1 MNSRTKLCRVLMLL
15 PFLAIALL
23 PLRANAQGGTR
34 TVSGTVLDEASEP
47 LIGASVIAQG
57 STAGAATDIDGNFKI
72 VVSQNVKNL
81 EITYVGYEKA
91 VVAIPASGKVEV
103 QLRPNAQV
111 MDEVVVIGY
120 GVQKKDDLTGSIST
134 VGEKD
139 FNQGLISSPEQ
150 LVNGKVAGV
159 QIVNSGGSPT
169 AGSTIRIRGGAS
181 LNASNDPLIVLDGVP
196 MEVGG
201 SVSGSGNFLSLIN
214 PNDIESMTVLK
225 DASST
230 AIYGSRASNG
240 VIIITTKKGSGNDR
254 IKVNFQ
260 TTNSLQT
267 RTKVADMLGA
277 DDMAAIVNQL
287 GTDKQ
292 KALINT
298 GYNTDWNDE
307 IYKTAFGTDNNL
319 SVAGRVTKDFPFR
332 VSLGYYNQDGILKTD
347 NATRYTGSISLSPSF
362 FNNYLRLNIN
372 GKGTINQNRFANQS
386 AIWGGAT
393 HSPFSPIYDDD
404 TNSPFGG
411 YYEAHDANYV
421 PITGATGNPVG
432 LLLNR
437 KDTSKVYRLIGNV
450 DVDYRMHFLPDLR
463 FHATAGYD
471 YSQGKGDVY
480 VPASAY
486 QYYNSKGR
494 DYSYGPQKNHNKLLT
509 LYLNYNKEFK
519 AIKSTLD
526 VTAGYDYQF
535 WKYTNAAFTEV
546 NTLGENQATS
556 AAADQRHALIS
567 YYGRVNFALDSRYLL
582 TATVRRDG
590 SSRFSPDTRW
600 GTFPSVALA
609 WRLSNEAFFESVKK
623 VMNDFKLRLS
633 YGVTGQQDG
642 IANYSYMPIYTIS
655 QSGADY
661 MFGGTPINTYR
672 PAAYNANLKWETT
685 KAYNVG
691 IDFGFLNNR
700 ITGTVDYY
708 NRKTEDLLATVPAA
722 AGTNFDKQ
730 LLTNV
735 GNIKSSGVEIAISAT
750 PIQTNDFTWSIS
762 ANATWQKNEITN
774 LKLNENAESPNTLV
788 GAIESHYVQVLSE
801 GYAPYSYYVYKQI
814 YDEATGLPIEGLYA
828 DLNGDGTVD
837 SNDKYRYHSP
847 APDWIFG
854 LSTSLQW
861 KKWTLSTSLRANVGN
876 YLYNGM
882 AMNTGA
888 WETVFYND
896 YQLNRL
902 NSSYNDTHFSTR
914 QHESDHYVENASF
927 LKMDNLQIGYNF
939 GKITKWCSLNV
950 SAMVQ
955 NVFTITKY
963 SGVDPESQS
972 GIDMTVYPRPRIYSL
987 TIGLDF

>member
-1 MNSRTKLCRVLMLL
+1 MKSRIKLCHVLMLL
-15 PFLAIALL
+15 PLLAIALF
-23 PLRANAQGGTR
+23 PLQARAQGATR
-34 TVSGTVLDEASEP
+34 TVSGTVLDETSEP

-57 STAGAATDIDGNFKI
+57 STTGAATDFDGKFKI
-72 VVSQNVKNL
+72 TVSQNVKNL

-91 VVAIPASGKVEV
+91 VVAIPASGNLEIK
-103 QLRPNAQV
+103 LKPNTQV
-111 MDEVVVIGY
+111 MEEVVVIGY

-277 DDMAAIVNQL
+277 AEMAAIVNEL

-292 KALINT
+292 KALVNT
-298 GYNTDWNDE
+298 DVNTDWNDE

-372 GKGTINQNRFANQS
+372 GKGTINQNRFANTS

-393 HSPFSPIYDDD
+393 HSPFSQIYDSD

-432 LLLNR
+432 LLMNR
-437 KDTSKVYRLIGNV
+437 KDTSKVYRLIGNI

-471 YSQGKGDVY
+471 YSQGKGEIY
-480 VPASAY
+480 VPASAF

-519 AIKSTLD
+519 EIKSTVD

-535 WKYTNAAFTEV
+535 WKYTNAAFTELDV
-546 NTLGENQATS
+546 DGNVQNTS

-567 YYGRVNFALDSRYLL
+567 YYGRVNYSFDSRYLL

-609 WRLSNEAFFESVKK
+609 WRLSNEAFFEPVKK
-623 VMNDFKLRLS
+623 VMNDFKIRLS

-655 QSGADY
+655 QNGANY
-661 MFGGTPINTYR
+661 MFGGSPINTYR

-685 KAYNVG
+685 KAYNAG
-691 IDFGFLNNR
+691 FDFAFLNNR
-700 ITGTVDYY
+700 ITGTFDYY
-708 NRKTEDLLATVPAA
+708 NRKTEDLLATVPSA

-750 PIQTNDFTWSIS
+750 PIQTKDFTWSLS

-774 LKLNENAESPNTLV
+774 LKLNKDAESPNTLV

-828 DLNGDGTVD
+828 DLNGDGVVD
-837 SNDKYRYHSP
+837 TKDKYRYHSP

-854 LSTSLQW
+854 FSTSLQW

-902 NSSYNDTHFSTR
+902 NSSYNSTKFNTR

-927 LKMDNLQIGYNF
+927 LKMDNIQLGYNF

-955 NVFTITKY
+955 NVFTVTNY
-963 SGVDPESQS
+963 TGVDPESQS

>member
-1 MNSRTKLCRVLMLL
+1 MKSRIKLCRVLMLL
-15 PFLAIALL
+15 PLLAIALL
-23 PLRANAQGGTR
+23 PLQARAQGATR
-34 TVSGTVLDEASEP
+34 TVSGTVLDETSEP

-57 STAGAATDIDGNFKI
+57 STTGAATDFDGKFKI
-72 VVSQNVKNL
+72 TVSQNVKNL

-91 VVAIPASGKVEV
+91 VVAIPVSGNLEIK
-103 QLRPNAQV
+103 LKPNAQV
-111 MDEVVVIGY
+111 MEEVVVIGY

-277 DDMAAIVNQL
+277 AEMAAIVNEL

-292 KALINT
+292 KALVNT
-298 GYNTDWNDE
+298 DVNTDWNDE

-372 GKGTINQNRFANQS
+372 GKGTINQNRFANTS

-393 HSPFSPIYDDD
+393 HSPFSPIYDSDS
-404 TNSPFGG
+404 NSPFGG

-432 LLLNR
+432 LLMNR
-437 KDTSKVYRLIGNV
+437 KDTSKVYRLIGNI

-471 YSQGKGDVY
+471 YSQGKGEIY
-480 VPASAY
+480 VPASAF

-519 AIKSTLD
+519 EIKSTVD

-535 WKYTNAAFTEV
+535 WKYTNAAFTELDV
-546 NTLGENQATS
+546 DGNVQNTS

-567 YYGRVNFALDSRYLL
+567 YYGRVNYSFDSRYLL

-609 WRLSNEAFFESVKK
+609 WRLSNEAFFEPVKK
-623 VMNDFKLRLS
+623 VMNDFKIRLS

-655 QSGADY
+655 QNGANY
-661 MFGGTPINTYR
+661 MFGGAPINTYR

-685 KAYNVG
+685 KAYNAG
-691 IDFGFLNNR
+691 FDFAFLNNR
-700 ITGTVDYY
+700 ITGTFDYY
-708 NRKTEDLLATVPAA
+708 NRKTEDLLATVPSA

-750 PIQTNDFTWSIS
+750 PIQTKDFTWSLS

-774 LKLNENAESPNTLV
+774 LKLNKDAESPNTLV

-828 DLNGDGTVD
+828 DLNGDGVVD
-837 SNDKYRYHSP
+837 TKDKYRYHSP

-902 NSSYNDTHFSTR
+902 NSSYTSTKFNTR

-927 LKMDNLQIGYNF
+927 LKMDNIQLGYNF

-955 NVFTITKY
+955 NVFTVTNY
-963 SGVDPESQS
+963 TGVDPESQS

>member
-103 QLRPNAQV
+103 QLSPNAQV

-159 QIVNSGGSPT
+159 QIVNAGGSPT

-181 LNASNDPLIVLDGVP
+181 LNAYNDPLIVLDGVP

-372 GKGTINQNRFANQS
+372 
-386 AIWGGAT
+386 
-393 HSPFSPIYDDD
+393 
-404 TNSPFGG
+404 
-411 YYEAHDANYV
+411 
-421 PITGATGNPVG
+421 
-432 LLLNR
+432 
-437 KDTSKVYRLIGNV
+437 
-450 DVDYRMHFLPDLR
+450 
-463 FHATAGYD
+463 
-471 YSQGKGDVY
+471 
-480 VPASAY
+480 
-486 QYYNSKGR
+486 
-494 DYSYGPQKNHNKLLT
+494 
-509 LYLNYNKEFK
+509 
-519 AIKSTLD
+519 
-526 VTAGYDYQF
+526 
-535 WKYTNAAFTEV
+535 
-546 NTLGENQATS
+546 
-556 AAADQRHALIS
+556 
-567 YYGRVNFALDSRYLL
+567 
-582 TATVRRDG
+582 
-590 SSRFSPDTRW
+590 
-600 GTFPSVALA
+600 
-609 WRLSNEAFFESVKK
+609 
-623 VMNDFKLRLS
+623 
-633 YGVTGQQDG
+633 
-642 IANYSYMPIYTIS
+642 
-655 QSGADY
+655 
-661 MFGGTPINTYR
+661 
-672 PAAYNANLKWETT
+672 
-685 KAYNVG
+685 
-691 IDFGFLNNR
+691 
-700 ITGTVDYY
+700 
-708 NRKTEDLLATVPAA
+708 
-722 AGTNFDKQ
+722 
-730 LLTNV
+730 
-735 GNIKSSGVEIAISAT
+735 
-750 PIQTNDFTWSIS
+750 
-762 ANATWQKNEITN
+762 
-774 LKLNENAESPNTLV
+774 
-788 GAIESHYVQVLSE
+788 
-801 GYAPYSYYVYKQI
+801 
-814 YDEATGLPIEGLYA
+814 
-828 DLNGDGTVD
+828 
-837 SNDKYRYHSP
+837 
-847 APDWIFG
+847 
-854 LSTSLQW
+854 
-861 KKWTLSTSLRANVGN
+861 
-876 YLYNGM
+876 
-882 AMNTGA
+882 
-888 WETVFYND
+888 
-896 YQLNRL
+896 
-902 NSSYNDTHFSTR
+902 
-914 QHESDHYVENASF
+914 
-927 LKMDNLQIGYNF
+927 
-939 GKITKWCSLNV
+939 
-950 SAMVQ
+950 
-955 NVFTITKY
+955 
-963 SGVDPESQS
+963 
-972 GIDMTVYPRPRIYSL
+972 
-987 TIGLDF
+987 

>member
-159 QIVNSGGSPT
+159 QIVNAGGSPT

-404 TNSPFGG
+404 ANSPFGG

-432 LLLNR
+432 LLFNR

-471 YSQGKGDVY
+471 YSQGKGDIY

-486 QYYNSKGR
+486 QYYNS
-494 DYSYGPQKNHNKLLT
+494 
-509 LYLNYNKEFK
+509 
-519 AIKSTLD
+519 
-526 VTAGYDYQF
+526 
-535 WKYTNAAFTEV
+535 
-546 NTLGENQATS
+546 
-556 AAADQRHALIS
+556 
-567 YYGRVNFALDSRYLL
+567 
-582 TATVRRDG
+582 
-590 SSRFSPDTRW
+590 
-600 GTFPSVALA
+600 
-609 WRLSNEAFFESVKK
+609 
-623 VMNDFKLRLS
+623 
-633 YGVTGQQDG
+633 
-642 IANYSYMPIYTIS
+642 
-655 QSGADY
+655 
-661 MFGGTPINTYR
+661 
-672 PAAYNANLKWETT
+672 
-685 KAYNVG
+685 
-691 IDFGFLNNR
+691 
-700 ITGTVDYY
+700 
-708 NRKTEDLLATVPAA
+708 
-722 AGTNFDKQ
+722 
-730 LLTNV
+730 
-735 GNIKSSGVEIAISAT
+735 
-750 PIQTNDFTWSIS
+750 
-762 ANATWQKNEITN
+762 
-774 LKLNENAESPNTLV
+774 
-788 GAIESHYVQVLSE
+788 
-801 GYAPYSYYVYKQI
+801 
-814 YDEATGLPIEGLYA
+814 
-828 DLNGDGTVD
+828 
-837 SNDKYRYHSP
+837 
-847 APDWIFG
+847 
-854 LSTSLQW
+854 
-861 KKWTLSTSLRANVGN
+861 
-876 YLYNGM
+876 
-882 AMNTGA
+882 
-888 WETVFYND
+888 
-896 YQLNRL
+896 
-902 NSSYNDTHFSTR
+902 
-914 QHESDHYVENASF
+914 
-927 LKMDNLQIGYNF
+927 
-939 GKITKWCSLNV
+939 
-950 SAMVQ
+950 
-955 NVFTITKY
+955 
-963 SGVDPESQS
+963 
-972 GIDMTVYPRPRIYSL
+972 
-987 TIGLDF
+987 

>member
-1 MNSRTKLCRVLMLL
+1 MKSRIKLCRVLMLL
-15 PFLAIALL
+15 PLLAIALL
-23 PLRANAQGGTR
+23 PLQARAQGATR
-34 TVSGTVLDEASEP
+34 TVSGTVLDETSEP

-57 STAGAATDIDGNFKI
+57 STTGAATDFDGKFKI
-72 VVSQNVKNL
+72 TVSQNVKNL

-91 VVAIPASGKVEV
+91 VVAIPASGNLEIK
-103 QLRPNAQV
+103 LKPNAQV
-111 MDEVVVIGY
+111 MEEVVVIGY

-277 DDMAAIVNQL
+277 AEMAAIVNEL

-292 KALINT
+292 KALVNT
-298 GYNTDWNDE
+298 DVNTDWNDE

-372 GKGTINQNRFANQS
+372 GKGTINQNRFANTS

-393 HSPFSPIYDDD
+393 HSPFSPIYDSDS
-404 TNSPFGG
+404 NSPFGG

-432 LLLNR
+432 LLMNR
-437 KDTSKVYRLIGNV
+437 KDTSKVYRLIGNI

-471 YSQGKGDVY
+471 YSQGKGEIY
-480 VPASAY
+480 VPASAF

-519 AIKSTLD
+519 EIKSTVD

-546 NTLGENQATS
+546 NTLGESQNTS

-567 YYGRVNFALDSRYLL
+567 YYGRVNYSFDSRYLL

-600 GTFPSVALA
+600 GIFPSVALA
-609 WRLSNEAFFESVKK
+609 WRLSNEAFFEPVKK
-623 VMNDFKLRLS
+623 VMNDFKIRLS

-655 QSGADY
+655 QNGANY
-661 MFGGTPINTYR
+661 MFGGSPINTYR
-672 PAAYNANLKWETT
+672 PAA
-685 KAYNVG
+685 
-691 IDFGFLNNR
+691 
-700 ITGTVDYY
+700 
-708 NRKTEDLLATVPAA
+708 
-722 AGTNFDKQ
+722 
-730 LLTNV
+730 
-735 GNIKSSGVEIAISAT
+735 
-750 PIQTNDFTWSIS
+750 
-762 ANATWQKNEITN
+762 
-774 LKLNENAESPNTLV
+774 
-788 GAIESHYVQVLSE
+788 
-801 GYAPYSYYVYKQI
+801 
-814 YDEATGLPIEGLYA
+814 
-828 DLNGDGTVD
+828 
-837 SNDKYRYHSP
+837 
-847 APDWIFG
+847 
-854 LSTSLQW
+854 
-861 KKWTLSTSLRANVGN
+861 
-876 YLYNGM
+876 
-882 AMNTGA
+882 
-888 WETVFYND
+888 
-896 YQLNRL
+896 
-902 NSSYNDTHFSTR
+902 
-914 QHESDHYVENASF
+914 
-927 LKMDNLQIGYNF
+927 
-939 GKITKWCSLNV
+939 
-950 SAMVQ
+950 
-955 NVFTITKY
+955 
-963 SGVDPESQS
+963 
-972 GIDMTVYPRPRIYSL
+972 
-987 TIGLDF
+987 

>member
-1 MNSRTKLCRVLMLL
+1 MKSRIKLCRVLMLL
-15 PFLAIALL
+15 PLLAIALL
-23 PLRANAQGGTR
+23 PLQARAQGATR
-34 TVSGTVLDEASEP
+34 TVSGTVLDETSEP

-57 STAGAATDIDGNFKI
+57 STTGAATDFDGKFKI
-72 VVSQNVKNL
+72 TVSQNVKNL

-91 VVAIPASGKVEV
+91 VVAIPASGNLEIK
-103 QLRPNAQV
+103 LKPNAQV
-111 MDEVVVIGY
+111 MEEVVVIGY

-277 DDMAAIVNQL
+277 AEMAAIVNEL

-292 KALINT
+292 KALVNT
-298 GYNTDWNDE
+298 DVNTDWNDE

-372 GKGTINQNRFANQS
+372 GKGTINQNRFANTS

-393 HSPFSPIYDDD
+393 HSPFSPIYDSD

-432 LLLNR
+432 LLMNR
-437 KDTSKVYRLIGNV
+437 KDTSKVYRLIGNI

-471 YSQGKGDVY
+471 YSQGKGEIY
-480 VPASAY
+480 VPASAF

-519 AIKSTLD
+519 EIKSTVD

-535 WKYTNAAFTEV
+535 WKYTNAAFTELDV
-546 NTLGENQATS
+546 DGNVQNTS

-567 YYGRVNFALDSRYLL
+567 YYGRVNYSFDSRYLL

-609 WRLSNEAFFESVKK
+609 WRLSNEAFFEPVKK
-623 VMNDFKLRLS
+623 VMNDFKIRLS

-655 QSGADY
+655 QNGANY
-661 MFGGTPINTYR
+661 MFGGSPINTYR

-685 KAYNVG
+685 KAYNAG
-691 IDFGFLNNR
+691 FDFAFLNNR
-700 ITGTVDYY
+700 ITGTFDYY
-708 NRKTEDLLATVPAA
+708 NRKTEDLLATVPSA

-750 PIQTNDFTWSIS
+750 PIQTKDFTWSLS

-774 LKLNENAESPNTLV
+774 LKLNKDAESPNTLV

-828 DLNGDGTVD
+828 DLNGDGVVD
-837 SNDKYRYHSP
+837 TKDKYRYHSP

-902 NSSYNDTHFSTR
+902 NSSYNSTKFNTR

-927 LKMDNLQIGYNF
+927 LKMDNIQLGYNF

-955 NVFTITKY
+955 NVFTVTNY
-963 SGVDPESQS
+963 TGVDPESQS